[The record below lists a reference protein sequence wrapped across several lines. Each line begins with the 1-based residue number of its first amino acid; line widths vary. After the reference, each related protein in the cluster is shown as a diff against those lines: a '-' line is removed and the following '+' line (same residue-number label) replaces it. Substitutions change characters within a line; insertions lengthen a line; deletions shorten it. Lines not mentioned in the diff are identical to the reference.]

1 MEYMLGLN
9 SEERLNKD
17 IVESFTGVG
26 MIRGENLCINKM
38 QYFTVDEFRKYVENY
53 LKMTAHLFD
62 GKDVWYRTADLV
74 PHQINILDGCDEV
87 LSEDQFL
94 LGLRGIRR
102 NLEYPAAYL
111 DELSCFI
118 KAYSECN
125 NLGILLPFI
134 SNPDE
139 LRIAKTILKD
149 NFNYDGKIGIMIEI
163 PSVFLLLDEYEKI
176 GVDNYTVGINDL
188 TSLILGAER
197 GNKNYSKSDKAVL
210 LAIKSILEK
219 VHSYGKK
226 LTVAG
231 YMNKETHDILKDLG
245 IDYLN
250 VHYNEIPK
258 VFDVQ
263 DESKYTKHYDDIKR
277 YYKRIKNER
286 N

>member
-17 IVESFTGVG
+17 IIDSFAGVG

-38 QYFTVDEFRKYVENY
+38 QYFTIDEFRKYVENY
-53 LKMTAHLFD
+53 LKMIAHLFS

-74 PHQINILDGCDEV
+74 PHQINVLEGCDEV
-87 LSEDQFL
+87 LNEDQFL

-102 NLEYPAAYL
+102 NLKYPNAYL

-118 KAYSECN
+118 KAYRECD
-125 NLGILLPFI
+125 NLGILLPFV

-139 LRIAKTILKD
+139 LRTTKTILKD
-149 NFNYDGKIGIMIEI
+149 NFHYDGKIGIMVEI
-163 PSVFLLLDEYEKI
+163 PSVLLLLDEYEKI
-176 GVDNYTVGINDL
+176 GIDNYTVGINDL
-188 TSLILGAER
+188 TTMILGANREI
-197 GNKNYSKSDKAVL
+197 KNYSKSDKAVL
-210 LAIKSILEK
+210 LAMKIILEK

-226 LTVAG
+226 ITVAG
-231 YMNKETHDILKDLG
+231 YMDKEIHDILKDLG

-250 VHYNEIPK
+250 VHYNEIPRI
-258 VFDVQ
+258 FDVQ
-263 DESKYTKHYDDIKR
+263 DESEYTKHYDDIKH

-286 N
+286 K

>member
-1 MEYMLGLN
+1 MNNIYLGLN
-9 SEERLNKD
+9 CEKVSKKLSSD
-17 IVESFTGVG
+17 FAGVG
-26 MIRGENLCINKM
+26 LIRSEYLCRNIEEYVTLKSCRDYIYNYVDNICKI
-38 QYFTVDEFRKYVENY
+38 FT
-53 LKMTAHLFD
+53 

-163 PSVFLLLDEYEKI
+163 PSVFLLLDEYEKL